1 MYNKILVALDGSEHA
16 SKALQTAI
24 ALSLRCEAELLLF
37 HALQLRVLRPD
48 YEVTMVT
55 SNARQVYS
63 KLARE
68 QAEDIVQKGM
78 CAAKDADLTAVTSMI
93 REGRPARTIVEV
105 VKEENIELLV
115 IGTRGL
121 TGLREITMGSVA
133 HKVTVASPCPVLIVK

>member
-16 SKALQTAI
+16 LKALHTAI

-68 QAEDIVQKGM
+68 QAEDIVQKGLY
-78 CAAKDADLTAVTSMI
+78 AAKDADLKAVTSMI
-93 REGRPARTIVEV
+93 REGRPARTIIEV